1 MKNALNLPP
10 VIETLTKAYA
20 KYIELSTYLK
30 LYMSEPAAVIKELSE
45 CEESELSSVFKDV
58 AQGLRGDFTRS
69 KAIDIGKQAI
79 FNAIVKTK
87 DELVNAYNE
96 ALDISKYPT
105 IEVFNTFDVVMN
117 NTDTYSLLTRK
128 DAYTANE
135 VAIEYIYNKLTALS
149 VTLLK
154 EVDAQ
159 IEFGDYLNRLNSI
172 LSTLTVSRDVNYF
185 DKPYNVFR
193 QASEYSS
200 IMKDAVAK
208 DGYHHVENDFVAYS
222 DIASLN
228 EKEIY
233 LDAIRVTKSKEANA
247 NDTLT
252 ILNDVVDILPQAIV
266 NIKNDITNYGSSIEK
281 LKNVSTVFLPTITE
295 FGENYL
301 VPFMQSEMTLGTFDT
316 ALSNYSNFLETQIAD
331 TSNAFAEISNIAYN
345 ILRDLKLYMQC
356 YSVVDMMT
364 FTGTVGRYS
373 VNSK

>member
-1 MKNALNLPP
+1 MKTDLNLPP
-10 VIETLTKAYA
+10 VIVTLTNAYK

-30 LYMSEPAAVIKELSE
+30 LYMTEPAAVIMELSGQ
-45 CEESELSSVFKDV
+45 EESELSLIFKDV
-58 AQGLRGDFTRS
+58 AQGLKGDFTRN

-79 FNAIVKTK
+79 FNAIVKVK

-117 NTDTYSLLTRK
+117 NTDTYSLLARK
-128 DAYTANE
+128 EAYGANE
-135 VAIEYIYNKLTALS
+135 VSIEYLYNKLMGIS
-149 VTLLK
+149 VELLK
-154 EVDAQ
+154 DVDAQ
-159 IEFGDYLNRLNSI
+159 IEFAEYLNRLTVV
-172 LSTLTVSRDVNYF
+172 LSSLTATRDLSYF
-185 DKPYNVFR
+185 DRPYNVFR

-200 IMKDAVAK
+200 IMKDAVAN
-208 DGYHHVENDFVAYS
+208 DGYTHVENGYLTYS
-222 DIASLN
+222 DISSLN
-228 EKEIY
+228 EKDIY
-233 LDAIRVTKSKEANA
+233 LNAVRNTKGSIANA

-252 ILNDVVDILPQAIV
+252 MLNDIVDVLPQAIAS
-266 NIKNDITNYGSSIEK
+266 IKQDILNYGNSLEK
-281 LKNVSTVFLPTITE
+281 LKNVSTVFLPTLTE
-295 FGENYL
+295 FGEKYI

-316 ALSNYSNFLETQIAD
+316 GLSNYSNFLETQIAD
-331 TSNAFAEISNIAYN
+331 TSNAFADISNVAYD